1 MLIEILILFF
11 VTLLVS
17 QLYLF
22 IIDNSKTKEE
32 NVKIIEGYTDYE
44 QTTYMLSQKNSLN
57 IQDLKN
63 RIDNMSK
70 INNNYDEL
78 NNRLTIVE
86 DKINGLVNDSI
97 TNTKGTNFDTSQTY
111 DFSVNNEEDENKK
124 DGLPTTIDM
133 PPTDNLDTNNMN
145 PPTDTSNINNMF

>member
-32 NVKIIEGYTDYE
+32 NVNIIEGYTDYE

-57 IQDLKN
+57 IQDLKD

-70 INNNYDEL
+70 INNNYDDL

-86 DKINGLVNDSI
+86 DKLNNLVNDNIS
-97 TNTKGTNFDTSQTY
+97 NTKGTNFDTTQSY
-111 DFSVNNEEDENKK
+111 DFSVNDEEDENKK
-124 DGLPTTIDM
+124 DGLPTTIDI

-145 PPTDTSNINNMF
+145 P